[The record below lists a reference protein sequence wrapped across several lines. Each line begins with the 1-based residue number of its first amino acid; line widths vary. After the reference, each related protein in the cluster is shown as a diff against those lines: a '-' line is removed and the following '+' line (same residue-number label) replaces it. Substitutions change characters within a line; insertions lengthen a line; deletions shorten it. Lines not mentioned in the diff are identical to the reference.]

1 MLISGWRMGLDMSGH
16 GLPKLICNL
25 RKLGLATTGFW
36 CTTCFWTN
44 HHGSTTLSLSLD
56 VYVYIYIFLCR
67 HHHIYIQ
74 IPDAMRCDHAKL
86 IPNFGRQS
94 SLRQMGRTILLLRF
108 SLLPINGTEVGAIS
122 SWVNCQRPRCKFKQ
136 WSRYWKH
143 TMTWDDFP
151 DKRPTML
158 KWTFRK
164 REVASGEMNR
174 CEWLTDSMWL
184 SHVWRLGDPILL
196 MDWPQVL
203 WAKSSISLKQFP
215 HKQCTSGC
223 MP

>member
-1 MLISGWRMGLDMSGH
+1 MFYLYPMESECSGWRIGLDMPGH

-44 HHGSTTLSLSLD
+44 HDGSTTLSLSLSLD
-56 VYVYIYIFLCR
+56 VYIYIIYIYMYVYR
-67 HHHIYIQ
+67 HHHIH
-74 IPDAMRCDHAKL
+74 PNTWCNAMWSCKVDSKIWRS
-86 IPNFGRQS
+86 QS
-94 SLRQMGRTILLLRF
+94 SLRQMGRTILPLRF
-108 SLLPINGTEVGAIS
+108 SLLPINGTEVGAIP

-136 WSRYWKH
+136 WTRYWKH
-143 TMTWDDFP
+143 TMTFTWDDFP

-174 CEWLTDSMWL
+174 CEWLTDSMSDCLMFGGLVTQSYW
-184 SHVWRLGDPILL
+184 WTDPKFFE
-196 MDWPQVL
+196 P
-203 WAKSSISLKQFP
+203 SLR
-215 HKQCTSGC
+215 
-223 MP
+223 